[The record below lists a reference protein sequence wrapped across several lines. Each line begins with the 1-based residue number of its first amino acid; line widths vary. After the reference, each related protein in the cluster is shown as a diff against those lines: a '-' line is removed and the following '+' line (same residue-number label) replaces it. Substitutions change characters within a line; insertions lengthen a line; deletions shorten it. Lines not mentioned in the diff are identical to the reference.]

1 MSTSTSKQALGGAP
15 VEDPAMVVVALA
27 AAPYSAPAVDVHTI
41 DRANEI
47 LAGLLRAAAA
57 GGFVDADII
66 LQLAA
71 RRRFTGLIDQ
81 LAAEVVDCIGGPDKF
96 FALLDLSTT
105 PNDWIG
111 FEQ

>member
-1 MSTSTSKQALGGAP
+1 MSASTSKQALRGAP
-15 VEDPAMVVVALA
+15 VADAALVVVALA
-27 AAPYSAPAVDVHTI
+27 AAPHFAHALDVHTV

-57 GGFVDADII
+57 DGFVDADII

-81 LAAEVVDCIGGPDKF
+81 LAAEVVERIGGPDKF

-105 PNDWIG
+105 PDDWNG
-111 FEQ
+111 FKQ

>member
-1 MSTSTSKQALGGAP
+1 MSASISKQAQPGAP
-15 VEDPAMVVVALA
+15 VADASLVVVALA
-27 AAPYSAPAVDVHTI
+27 AATHRAADLGKEDA
-41 DRANEI
+41 DRAQIMLFNVL
-47 LAGLLRAAAA
+47 LAAQI

-81 LAAEVVDCIGGPDKF
+81 LAAEVVERIGGPDKF

-105 PNDWIG
+105 PDDWNG
-111 FEQ
+111 FIQ